1 MDTIITLND
10 ISKTFGKKT
19 ILDHIT
25 AQFSKGS
32 ITGIV
37 GRNGSGKTVLFKC
50 ICGLLKIDEGEI
62 IVQGQHIGDGLK
74 VPDGVGSIIGNV
86 GFLPSIS
93 GYKNLLYLASL
104 SGKVDHYRIREV
116 INIVGLD
123 PESRMHVGNYSTGM
137 RQRLGIAQAILDNP
151 DLLILDEP
159 MNGLD
164 NEGVKNMRRL
174 LQLLQGQGKTI
185 ILASHIQDDIDILCD
200 SVYHMDAGILSRE
213 R

>member
-10 ISKTFGKKT
+10 VSKTFGKKT

-123 PESRMHVGNYSTGM
+123 PENRMHVGNYSTGM